1 MQRALFETAYTFGFR
16 LGELRAMRCRQI
28 NFVTGTIALETSKNG
43 EPREAFMTQSVRLLL
58 KALCEGKGPDAFVFT
73 RGKQR
78 AKAQAKKCE
87 EDSRLKDFRKCWAA
101 VCVAAKVGAL
111 HCPTCNEKID
121 VESKGPYPH
130 CGREWRRSDLTYSG
144 LIFHD
149 LRRCA
154 VRGLLRAGIAQ
165 KTAMM
170 VTGHRTVSTFQRY
183 AIIAPSDLK
192 EATRKLETSQKQ
204 ERDLLAKSNVPSFG
218 LSSDRV
224 ARKAGQAAGI
234 ALPIPPTAMP
244 VN

>member
-154 VRGLLRAGIAQ
+154 VR
-165 KTAMM
+165 
-170 VTGHRTVSTFQRY
+170 RTVSTFQRY